1 MKIEYIYPNN
11 KDPKDIKK
19 MLKEMQ
25 KENTIGCLVAA
36 LVLISAVFILLALLP
51 IILTILGWSMLTIS
65 VYILYKVYAEEY
77 VEKLID
83 WLKSRQK
90 AK

>member
-1 MKIEYIYPNN
+1 MKIEYIYPEDE
-11 KDPKDIKK
+11 DPKDLKK
-19 MLKEMQ
+19 ALKEMQ
-25 KENTIGCLVAA
+25 KENTIGCLIAA

-65 VYILYKVYAEEY
+65 IYVLYKVYAEEY

-83 WLKSRQK
+83 WLKSRRK
-90 AK
+90 K